1 DQRPGGEHPQDQQA
15 DDGDGGK
22 AEERNHGD
30 NLTRSNMKPI
40 RPPDGPEQSGSS
52 QSGRGPPDGA
62 GRAGPGRGPGGGV
75 LRRGPRPMVRWRSG
89 GVGLQGAAGV
99 LADAFGDVGGGDDAG
114 VGAQAEDQAADP
126 ARGRGA
132 QGDAEPAAGQ
142 LADVG
147 ADVVLG

>member
-1 DQRPGGEHPQDQQA
+1 
-15 DDGDGGK
+15 
-22 AEERNHGD
+22 
-30 NLTRSNMKPI
+30 
-40 RPPDGPEQSGSS
+40 
-52 QSGRGPPDGA
+52 
-62 GRAGPGRGPGGGV
+62 
-75 LRRGPRPMVRWRSG
+75 
-89 GVGLQGAAGV
+89 GAAGV

-147 ADVVLG
+147 ADVVLGDPPGGRFELQGDPQVVLGELHQAAADVPAAGGAGHPGRFGQHGQVEHPVQAEQ